1 MPYRGSRHFTGSIT
15 ASVCMEGRHLHG
27 TYTKL
32 ENGVK
37 LFVIGETMV
46 GLLMGQPDGE
56 RNTQNMQDT
65 KWWGKDSRQY
75 MKELIEWSNKE

>member
-1 MPYRGSRHFTGSIT
+1 MPYSGSRHVTGGIT
-15 ASVCMEGRHLHG
+15 ASVCMEGGHQHG

-32 ENGVK
+32 ENGGK

-56 RNTQNMQDT
+56 RNFHNMQET

-75 MKELIEWSNKE
+75 MKELIEWSVKK

>member
-1 MPYRGSRHFTGSIT
+1 MPCSGSRQVTGSIP
-15 ASVCMEGRHLHG
+15 ASVCMEGGHLHG

-32 ENGVK
+32 ENGEK

-56 RNTQNMQDT
+56 RNFHNMQET

-75 MKELIEWSNKE
+75 MKELIEWSLKK